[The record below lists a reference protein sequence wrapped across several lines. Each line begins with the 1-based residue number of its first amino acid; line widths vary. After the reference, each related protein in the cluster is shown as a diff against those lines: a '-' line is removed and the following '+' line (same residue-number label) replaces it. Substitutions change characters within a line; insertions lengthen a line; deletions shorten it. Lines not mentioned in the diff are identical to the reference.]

1 MSARRVLMITTVV
14 LAIAPM
20 ARSGHELPVYPSY
33 YPHEIEIAA
42 MEPQRAAELMRAG
55 KLHAYVG
62 RAPAFTVTPT
72 DAVGTVES
80 LGAFVIVRLNSDSS
94 LAKDE
99 ASACAAARAIV
110 GDMAKRAGGS
120 GFIVH
125 PYPVTPWHGDY
136 LHHVDLAEAAIAR
149 FAGGGADAPA
159 SLGRG
164 LKVRAEGP
172 LVQSLVRPEWLA
184 GGADWDAAIAEVGT
198 RDLVASSTVVMNG
211 WLGPRWTR
219 SGWFHAHRLLAD
231 LISEPERKQ
240 RVDADLARLQ
250 AAEIDGAVARVNLE
264 RDLVRSLTAGCRG
277 FVAGYSVKREYFNA
291 EFSAGIE
298 NIAYDALEGFS
309 SPMFLRT
316 VKLKD
321 FPWNGWLQLGT
332 ESRSEAA
339 WNPIGGFTDEFGRL
353 MWFAIGDP
361 ATVPSPYDHAW
372 ILNRI
377 SEVQSTPPQ
386 PLGGAR

>member
-1 MSARRVLMITTVV
+1 MNARRALIIATTI
-14 LAIAPM
+14 LAMAPV

-42 MEPQRAAELMRAG
+42 IAPQRAAELLRAG

-62 RAPAFTVTPT
+62 ATPAFA
-72 DAVGTVES
+72 DAPSNTMGSVQS
-80 LGAFVIVRLNSDSS
+80 LGSFVVVRLNPASP
-94 LAKDE
+94 LARDE
-99 ASACAAARAIV
+99 ASACAAAGAIV
-110 GDMAKRAGGS
+110 RDMAARAGGS
-120 GFIVH
+120 GLIIH

-136 LHHVDLAEAAIAR
+136 LHHADLAEAAAAR
-149 FAGGGADAPA
+149 FSGGGADAGP
-159 SLGRG
+159 S
-164 LKVRAEGP
+164 LKVRVEGKV
-172 LVQSLVRPEWLA
+172 VQGLVRPEWSTEA
-184 GGADWDAAIAEVGT
+184 ADWDAAIAEIGV
-198 RDLVASSTVVMNG
+198 RDLVASSTVAING

-231 LISEPERKQ
+231 LIPEPERKQ

-250 AAEIDGAVARVNLE
+250 GGEIENAVTRVNVE
-264 RDLVRSLTAGCRG
+264 RDLVRSLTSGCRAI
-277 FVAGYSVKREYFNA
+277 VAGYSVKREYFNN

-298 NIAYDALEGFS
+298 SIAYDALEGLA

-321 FPWNGWLQLGT
+321 FPWNGWLQLGING
-332 ESRSEAA
+332 RSEAA

-361 ATVPSPYDHAW
+361 ASVPSPYDHAW
-372 ILNRI
+372 VFNRI
-377 SEVQSTPPQ
+377 SEVQSTPRQ
-386 PLGGAR
+386 